1 MKNWPWYGYVV
12 LSVIIFGLFF
22 LFYYK
27 PKAAEFK
34 KVQTERITVED
45 EVARL
50 RVKKQQLDKIEKELV
65 DLNQRLKDLQQII
78 PDQKESGEILK
89 KIQQLAY
96 DSRLN
101 IVKFTPKPE
110 ITKEFHSELPIPI
123 EITGTYHNLG
133 TFFDRL
139 SRFSRLFTVE
149 SFAIRALAKQTD
161 AATIS
166 ATWTAKTYFFHEQL
180 PPPAST
186 KKTSKKTPAKPAPAG
201 KTGGGL

>member
-1 MKNWPWYGYVV
+1 MKNWPWYGY
-12 LSVIIFGLFF
+12 LILAAIIFGLFF

-27 PKAAEFK
+27 PKTAEFNK
-34 KVQTERITVED
+34 IHAERAKIED
-45 EVARL
+45 EVKTL
-50 RVKKQQLDKIEKELV
+50 RTKKQQLDKIESELV

-78 PDQKESGEILK
+78 PDQKESGDILK

-101 IVKFTPKPE
+101 IAKFTPRPE
-110 ITKEFHSELPIPI
+110 VIKEFHSEWLIPI

-149 SFAIRALAKQTD
+149 NFSIRALNIQTE

-166 ATWTAKTYFFHEQL
+166 ATWTAKTYFFHEEL
-180 PPPAST
+180 PETA
-186 KKTSKKTPAKPAPAG
+186 KKGAKTPAKKPAAKKGSG
-201 KTGGGL
+201 K

>member
-1 MKNWPWYGYVV
+1 MKNWPWYGY
-12 LSVIIFGLFF
+12 LILAGIIFGLFF

-27 PKAAEFK
+27 PKTAEFGK
-34 KVQTERITVED
+34 IHTERAKIDD
-45 EVARL
+45 EVKTL
-50 RVKKQQLDKIEKELV
+50 RTKKQQLDKIESELV
-65 DLNQRLKDLQQII
+65 DLNQRLRDLQQII
-78 PDQKESGEILK
+78 PDQKESGDILK

-101 IVKFTPKPE
+101 ISKFTPKPE
-110 ITKEFHSELPIPI
+110 VVKEFHSEWLIPI

-149 SFAIRALAKQTD
+149 NFAIRALNTQTE

-166 ATWTAKTYFFHEQL
+166 ATWTAKTYFFHEEL
-180 PPPAST
+180 
-186 KKTSKKTPAKPAPAG
+186 PAPAPDKKG
-201 KTGGGL
+201 AKKPAKKPAAKTGGGK

>member
-1 MKNWPWYGYVV
+1 MKNWPWYGN
-12 LSVIIFGLFF
+12 LILAAIIFGLFF

-27 PKAAEFK
+27 PKTAEFDK
-34 KVQTERITVED
+34 IHAERAKIDD
-45 EVARL
+45 EVKTL
-50 RVKKQQLDKIEKELV
+50 RAKKQQLDRIESELV

-78 PDQKESGEILK
+78 PDQKESGDILK

-110 ITKEFHSELPIPI
+110 VVKEFHSEWLIPI
-123 EITGTYHNLG
+123 ETTGTYHNLG

-149 SFAIRALAKQTD
+149 NFTIRALNTQTE

-166 ATWTAKTYFFHEQL
+166 ATWTAKTYFFHEEL
-180 PPPAST
+180 
-186 KKTSKKTPAKPAPAG
+186 PAPAPAKKG
-201 KTGGGL
+201 AKKPAKKPAAKTGGGK